1 VHYRATGVKVNRATG
16 HAPARSVE
24 DMIALIVI
32 LLILGII
39 FGVFGFVVKG
49 LLWLAIIGILL
60 FVISIIWGIVR
71 RGVSRT

>member
-1 VHYRATGVKVNRATG
+1 
-16 HAPARSVE
+16 
-24 DMIALIVI
+24 MIALIVI
-32 LLILGII
+32 LLILGIV

-71 RGVSRT
+71 RGASRT

>member
-1 VHYRATGVKVNRATG
+1 MKVNRETG

-32 LLILGII
+32 LLILGIV

-71 RGVSRT
+71 RGASRT